1 MKGRKGKVK
10 VKSAK
15 FWVAIALVICL
26 ISSVGAYCVQT
37 NGGSITIK
45 ELSVETESGLL
56 LDALLLVPENASA
69 ENPAPAIVTS
79 HGWFNN
85 KEMQDLNYL
94 EYARRGYVVI
104 SISMYGHGDSEIIH
118 GGTWWT
124 PEHNANGMYDA
135 VKLLAD
141 LPYVDSSR
149 IGVTGH
155 SNGGLA
161 CKEAVRLDKVAEE
174 PLIASVLLVS
184 CDPIYTE
191 EDTVIN
197 TFGRRVYYPEN
208 DTWTNFFGDRDVGFI
223 ACEYDEFFNC
233 VDKGDGT
240 WTAAKDYIHTSPAQS
255 FLYFGTDPEGKEERL
270 DDTIYWDE
278 VDGVEAARAVY
289 TPDII
294 HPGAHFSKQ
303 AVAAGVEFFDATLDA
318 PVKIDGNNQIW
329 QWKAMFNGLG
339 LIGFAMFLIFG
350 TLALLDTRTF
360 ESLKA
365 ENEVAAWP
373 MPDKKAKAWYWGG
386 LIVTFIVSILVY
398 PSIYRWC
405 VRMLPKTIFWQL
417 NTFYIGLWSLI
428 CAAASFIFT
437 VVYYYVYGKKNGV
450 DLRERGAIISART
463 LLKTIGLACT
473 VVASAYAIVFV
484 SNWLFKTD
492 YRLWCLTIRA
502 FDSFHLK
509 EVWKYLVF
517 FVPYYV
523 MLSVATNCFNY
534 VEMGRNKIKGTVSLV
549 VDAIAV
555 AAAPAVMIAM
565 QYVTLFSTGYTWT
578 ETRPYGG
585 SLIGLWLFPVVV
597 ILPFAVFLSRKIYKK
612 TKNPYIA
619 GFVMAI
625 FVTVMT
631 ATNQLCQPMV

>member
-1 MKGRKGKVK
+1 MKAK
-10 VKSAK
+10 KSAR
-15 FWVAIALVICL
+15 FWVAIALIICL
-26 ISSVGAYCVQT
+26 ISSVGASIVQT

-45 ELSVETESGLL
+45 DLAIETSSGLE
-56 LDALLLVPENASA
+56 LDALLLIPENATA

-94 EYARRGYVVI
+94 EYAKRGYVVI

-135 VKLLAD
+135 VKLLTT
-141 LPYVDSSR
+141 LPYVDASR

-161 CKEAVRLDKVAEE
+161 CKEAVRLDNEAEE

-191 EDTVIN
+191 EDTVTN
-197 TFGRRVYYPEN
+197 TFGRRVYDVSN
-208 DTWTNFFGDRDVGFI
+208 DTYTNFFGSRDVGFI

-233 VDKGDGT
+233 VSNGDGT
-240 WTAAKDYIHTSPAQS
+240 WTAAKDYIHTDPAQS
-255 FLYFGTDPEGKEERL
+255 FLYFGTDPAGKEERAS
-270 DDTIYWDE
+270 DTIYKE
-278 VDGVEAARAVY
+278 VVDGEEAIRVVY
-289 TPDII
+289 TPAII
-294 HPGAHFSKQ
+294 HPGAHFSTE
-303 AVAAGVEFFDATLDA
+303 AVKDGVEFFEASLDG
-318 PVKIDGNNQIW
+318 PINLSGTSQTWPI
-329 QWKAMFNGLG
+329 KAFFNGLG
-339 LIGFAMFLIFG
+339 LVGFAMFLVFA

-365 ENEVAAWP
+365 PETPVAAWP
-373 MPDKKAKAWYWGG
+373 MADKKAKAWYWGG
-386 LIVTFIVSILVY
+386 LACSFVISILVY
-398 PSIYRWC
+398 PTIYRWC
-405 VRMLPKTIFWQL
+405 VGALPKTIFWQL

-428 CAAASFIFT
+428 CAACSLIYT
-437 VVYYYVYGKKNGV
+437 IIYYYAYGKKHGV
-450 DLRERGAIISART
+450 DLKERGV
-463 LLKTIGLACT
+463 LLPGKSLAKGAGLAVV
-473 VVASAYAIVFV
+473 VVAAAYAIVFL
-484 SNWLFKTD
+484 SDWLFLTD

-509 EVWKYLVF
+509 EVWKYLIF

-523 MLSVATNCFNY
+523 MLSVSTNCFNY
-534 VEMGRNKIKGTVSLV
+534 VEMGKEKTRGFKSLV

-555 AAAPAVMIAM
+555 AAAPAVMIAI
-565 QYVTLFSTGYTWT
+565 QYIPLFTTGYTFT
-578 ETRPYGG
+578 EMHPFGG

-597 ILPFAVFLSRKIYKK
+597 ILPFAVILSRKIYKA

-619 GFVMAI
+619 GVLMGV

-631 ATNQLCQPMV
+631 ATNQLCQPM